1 VLHRYKVGQILELR
15 SAPRHSNRPAGT
27 CEVINC
33 LPHETGPVLYR
44 VKSWNERIERVV
56 EEVDLSPSDSRKTIS
71 SETER
76 VFDIAVSKK

>member
-1 VLHRYKVGQILELR
+1 
-15 SAPRHSNRPAGT
+15 
-27 CEVINC
+27 
-33 LPHETGPVLYR
+33 VLYR